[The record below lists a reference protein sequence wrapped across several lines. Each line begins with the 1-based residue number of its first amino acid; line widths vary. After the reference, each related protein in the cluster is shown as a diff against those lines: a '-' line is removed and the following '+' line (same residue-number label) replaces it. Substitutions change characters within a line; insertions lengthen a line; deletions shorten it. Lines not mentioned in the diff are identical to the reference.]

1 MIPCLCGMLLLQMGI
16 LAKTKQLD
24 KRTGKQMT
32 KQTVTL
38 FTVGYEGRNIDSY
51 IELLLGENVRVL
63 CDVRKNPIS
72 RKYGFSKKRLQ
83 VICEEA
89 GIEYIHLPSLGIDSR
104 HRQNLNSDGDY
115 QKLFRFYKNK
125 ILKHETESIKAI
137 NDLLHSKKRVAITCF
152 EKEPAM
158 CHRGCIADS
167 LRRQPAF
174 AEVRNL

>member
-1 MIPCLCGMLLLQMGI
+1 MIPGLRDMLWLQMGVPV
-16 LAKTKQLD
+16 KTKQPAQ
-24 KRTGKQMT
+24 RPGRPRA
-32 KQTVTL
+32 KQTATL
-38 FTVGYEGRNIDSY
+38 FTVGYEGRDIASY

-72 RKYGFSKKRLQ
+72 RKYGFSKKRLRA
-83 VICEEA
+83 ICEEA
-89 GIEYIHLPSLGIDSR
+89 GIEYIHMPSLGIDSR
-104 HRQNLNSDGDY
+104 HRQNLNSDDDY
-115 QKLFRFYKNK
+115 QKLFRFYRSK
-125 ILKHETESIKAI
+125 ILKHETESLEMI
-137 NDLLHSKKRVAITCF
+137 NELLSSKKKVAITCF